1 MEYLQEN
8 FYKKSNKELTKIL
21 DKTTSAIETKAYK
34 MGLIISNKWTDEEL
48 KYLVANYSSVDNKD
62 IIKFIDRN
70 IDCIIMK
77 AMELGLKKEVFNKKY
92 NPDEFL
98 NNLSNYAKK
107 LGRTPLVTEDFEQEW
122 ALPNASLNRYFGG
135 YRKVC
140 QMLDLDINANIFG
153 SKFPIYKSNNG
164 DLCWSKAELYIT
176 NFFIDNSIEYKREV
190 YYRDYAEDGRFN
202 NKTSDWIINNNTF
215 VEYFGMM
222 DKDYYYKKAINK
234 MDLCSEND
242 LKLISLTQK
251 HLTKLN
257 KIFEGFIS

>member
-98 NNLSNYAKK
+98 K
-107 LGRTPLVTEDFEQEW
+107 LRFKTFPFIVDWQMQIEGTSLV
-122 ALPNASLNRYFGG
+122 
-135 YRKVC
+135 
-140 QMLDLDINANIFG
+140 
-153 SKFPIYKSNNG
+153 
-164 DLCWSKAELYIT
+164 
-176 NFFIDNSIEYKREV
+176 
-190 YYRDYAEDGRFN
+190 N
-202 NKTSDWIINNNTF
+202 NK
-215 VEYFGMM
+215 E
-222 DKDYYYKKAINK
+222 
-234 MDLCSEND
+234 E
-242 LKLISLTQK
+242 
-251 HLTKLN
+251 LN
-257 KIFEGFIS
+257 H